1 MTKYG
6 LPTGP
11 ISTVESNRTWACYL
25 SSSGTFTYN
34 NIRKMLRY
42 AQVCSGMLRYA
53 QVCSG
58 MFRYIQIR
66 HECADNLGAK
76 ENFISRFKDMTSQV
90 IKV

>member
-6 LPTGP
+6 LPAGP
-11 ISTVESNRTWACYL
+11 ISTLESNRTWACIYPL
-25 SSSGTFTYN
+25 LEPSLTTTSVKY
-34 NIRKMLRY
+34 
-42 AQVCSGMLRYA
+42 SGMLRYA

-76 ENFISRFKDMTSQV
+76 ENFIMRFKDMTSQL